1 MFHDVWG
8 SAELKAR
15 GKKLFYTSK
24 KKPYK
29 VFTIKGGTET
39 GNWIGLT
46 AAETLSLKVNPS
58 GAVTAVM
65 SFDTGRTNKDKKTK
79 KTVKVIYK
87 ATIQTVLI
95 PFKLE
100 GSNSLIG
107 TVPLYF
113 APSPA
118 NGFDGYSGK
127 LGDEN
132 NFWGMMLQ
140 FGIDGSVVYVT
151 LAG

>member
-1 MFHDVWG
+1 
-8 SAELKAR
+8 
-15 GKKLFYTSK
+15 
-24 KKPYK
+24 
-29 VFTIKGGTET
+29 
-39 GNWIGLT
+39 
-46 AAETLSLKVNPS
+46 
-58 GAVTAVM
+58 M
-65 SFDTGRTNKDKKTK
+65 SFDTGRTKKDKKTK

-140 FGIDGSVVYVT
+140 FGSDGSVVYVT